1 MGKKKKRNNSEVGIL
16 DFENSQLFGTIVRE
30 KSKMTGML
38 ILSNWEDGGT
48 SDYFLHFFFFF
59 KKWKTILC
67 TEKVIA
73 GSQHVCASSHSL
85 KPTRVT

>member
-1 MGKKKKRNNSEVGIL
+1 MEKKKRNNSEVGIL

-30 KSKMTGML
+30 KSKMTVL
-38 ILSNWEDGGT
+38 ALSSWEDGRT
-48 SDYFLHFFFFF
+48 SDYFLLFFFFE
-59 KKWKTILC
+59 KCKTILC

-73 GSQHVCASSHSL
+73 GSQHVCASSQSV